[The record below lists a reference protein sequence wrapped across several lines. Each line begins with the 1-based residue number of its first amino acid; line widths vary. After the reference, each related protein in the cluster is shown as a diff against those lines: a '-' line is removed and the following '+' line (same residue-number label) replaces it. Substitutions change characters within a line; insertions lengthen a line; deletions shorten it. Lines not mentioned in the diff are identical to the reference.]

1 MRRPEP
7 VAARPAPRPAR
18 LTALAQAAVAEVLG
32 PGMDALDATVGNG
45 QDTLFLARQVGAT
58 GQVYGFD
65 VQAAA
70 LASTAARL
78 AAAGLA
84 ERVRLFQAGHET
96 LADCL
101 PAKARGRLGAVM
113 FNLGYLPGSD
123 KQCITRVPSTLPAL
137 GQAAEW
143 LAPGGLLTVLAY
155 RGHAGGREEAAAVA
169 HWLRTLDPR
178 VFRLQ
183 HRGVTDAGDRG
194 PELWL
199 LHRRPIQEAGPDPCP
214 ARHLPQPHKG
224 D

>member
-1 MRRPEP
+1 MGRPEP
-7 VAARPAPRPAR
+7 GAARPAPRPAR

-32 PGMDALDATVGNG
+32 AGMRAIDATVGNG
-45 QDTLFLARQVGAT
+45 QDTLFLARQVGAK

-70 LASTAARL
+70 LASSAARL

-84 ERVRLFQAGHET
+84 DRVRLFQAGHET

-101 PAKARGRLGAVM
+101 PSEARGRVGAVM

-123 KQCITRVPSTLPAL
+123 KQCITRAPSTLPAL

-169 HWLRTLDPR
+169 RWLQALDPR
-178 VFRLQ
+178 GFRLQ
-183 HRGVTDAGDRG
+183 HRGVADAGDRG

-199 LHRRPIQEAGPDPCP
+199 LYRRPIQETGPDPCP
-214 ARHLPQPHKG
+214 ARHLQPPCKG
-224 D
+224 N